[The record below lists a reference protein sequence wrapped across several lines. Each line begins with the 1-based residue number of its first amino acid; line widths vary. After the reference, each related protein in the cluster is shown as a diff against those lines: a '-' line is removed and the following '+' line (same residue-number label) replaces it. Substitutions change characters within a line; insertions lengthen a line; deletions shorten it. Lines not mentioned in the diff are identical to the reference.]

1 MLQKIIEWF
10 RTLWSDDVTDF
21 VGDAYDCEYETLIKN
36 KYGIADAW
44 ADTEEEDECKR

>member
-1 MLQKIIEWF
+1 MFKQLIQWITSLWADPIE
-10 RTLWSDDVTDF
+10 DF

>member
-1 MLQKIIEWF
+1 MLKRLIQWISS
-10 RTLWSDDVTDF
+10 LWSSPVDTF

-44 ADTEEEDECKR
+44 SDTEDEDECNR